1 MLSAVLPS
9 FLPVLS
15 SALKPLL
22 LRAVCPLQ
30 LAGVMALPEQRLL
43 FLGTSR
49 EVHSGLCLAFLDFSE
64 VKELFPKDVSPLW
77 SSRERSLR

>member
-22 LRAVCPLQ
+22 LRAVGPLQ
-30 LAGVMALPEQRLL
+30 VAGVIALPEQWLR
-43 FLGTSR
+43 FLGTWR
-49 EVHSGLCLAFLDFSE
+49 EVHSGLYLAFLDFSE

-77 SSRERSLR
+77 SLRERSLR